1 MLAIMTTSEKPE
13 PNHRHE
19 PDEDY
24 ASDQEIGQANIAK
37 TDLIGISAQQF
48 QPAATKKV
56 RERGPIHVGN
66 EEAAGERRRPVMNS
80 ANNLVKINYSANGD
94 TAWRHRDQSCPST
107 APARCE
113 DPVIDGNP

>member
-1 MLAIMTTSEKPE
+1 MLAIMTTSKKPE
-13 PNHRHE
+13 PNHRRE

-66 EEAAGERRRPVMNS
+66 EEAAGERRRSVMNS
-80 ANNLVKINYSANGD
+80 ANTLVKIGYSANGG
-94 TAWRHRDQSCPST
+94 A
-107 APARCE
+107 A
-113 DPVIDGNP
+113 